1 MARGGRR
8 ARGRG
13 LRAAGALALGLAAAW
28 AGAGAAAGA
37 GAGDPRGG
45 GSAARALLSDPVP
58 GTASGAAYEAS
69 REAAKGLG
77 LPAKAG
83 SLPERGSL
91 GAGAGSARGA
101 GGAPA
106 TQILKDLGFSWEKAD
121 RVVGTSVPLFVPD
134 RKTDSEALI
143 AAVAQPPGGL
153 PYIPAS

>member
-1 MARGGRR
+1 M
-8 ARGRG
+8 
-13 LRAAGALALGLAAAW
+13 
-28 AGAGAAAGA
+28 
-37 GAGDPRGG
+37 
-45 GSAARALLSDPVP
+45 P

-83 SLPERGSL
+83 GLPERGSL
-91 GAGAGSARGA
+91 GAGGGSARGA

-143 AAVAQPPGGL
+143 AAVAQPPGGS
-153 PYIPAS
+153 PYIPAA